1 MLQSE
6 LFLYAAV
13 IILLVLILVHYS
25 NSVPN
30 IYKKYLYFDYN
41 GTTPPH
47 AAVVR
52 KIAESSWLGNPSGV
66 YAKQAKSAMDEAR
79 ACVERWIGDSGN
91 SNTTAES
98 KYQIIFNSGASEGNN
113 HIIRGL
119 VHTSNFAD
127 RQNIPH
133 IVMSSVE
140 HKTSIDCAKSM
151 KELGLTDVTFV
162 DPSADGSV
170 DPASIGSAINDR
182 TVLVSVMHYNNET
195 GVINDIATIGQAVK
209 LASSIQ
215 GRHIVFHVDAVQSFG
230 KTPIP
235 MSIIGIDALTMSF
248 HKVYGPSG
256 LGALILNRDAV
267 TRTGLGSQIAG
278 TQNYKL
284 RGGTENTAAI
294 AAVPETMRLT
304 MSNRVSKNTRLLQ
317 YKNYIVNAL
326 LSRYHLGDYAQYYGK
341 SDDYDP
347 YENLV
352 PNLVPNF
359 ASKMQN
365 SSSYDIIFMGPT
377 TAGSLPDPE
386 RTSPNTLYFA
396 VVKRA
401 PLSRHFCNI
410 NLRDALFE
418 KHRVIASIGS
428 ACSASGSG
436 SSHVLTA
443 IKAPYIIRCGVIRI
457 SFGDPTTW
465 KQVSALRNALISC
478 IEEQSA

>member
-1 MLQSE
+1 MIRSE
-6 LFLYAAV
+6 LFLYTAV

-25 NSVPN
+25 NSAPN

-47 AAVVR
+47 QSVVR
-52 KIAESSWLGNPSGV
+52 KVSESSWLGNPSGI
-66 YAKQAKSAMDEAR
+66 YAKQAQSTVDEAR
-79 ACVERWIGDSGN
+79 ACIAQWIGDRRN
-91 SNTTAES
+91 SDTAMES
-98 KYQIIFNSGASEGNN
+98 KYQVIFNSGASEGNN
-113 HIIRGL
+113 HVIRGL
-119 VHTSNFAD
+119 VHASKFANH
-127 RQNIPH
+127 QNVPH
-133 IVMSSVE
+133 IILSSVE
-140 HKTSIDCAKSM
+140 HKTSIDCAKNM
-151 KELGLTDVTFV
+151 KELGLADVTFV
-162 DPSADGSV
+162 DPSADGVV

-195 GVINDIATIGQAVK
+195 GAINDIATIGQAVK
-209 LASSIQ
+209 LASSLQ
-215 GRHIVFHVDAVQSFG
+215 NRYIVFHVDAVQSFG

-235 MSIIGIDALTMSF
+235 MSLLGIDALTMSF

-267 TRTGLGSQIAG
+267 MQTGLGSQISG

-304 MSNRVSKNTRLLQ
+304 MSNRVSKNNRLLQ

-326 LSRYHLGDYAQYYGK
+326 ISRYNLGDYAQYYGK

-347 YENLV
+347 YENSAPLA
-352 PNLVPNF
+352 PND
-359 ASKMQN
+359 
-365 SSSYDIIFMGPT
+365 YDIIFIGPT
-377 TAGSLPDPE
+377 MANGLPDPE
-386 RTSPNTLYFA
+386 RSAPNTLYFA

-418 KHRVIASIGS
+418 KHRVVASIGS

-465 KQVSALRNALISC
+465 KQVAALRKALISC